1 MLVTATSL
9 QDALRPQPLRIL
21 KAETGP
27 KRYTLGLAYAPHR
40 LDAHGEGMTADEVEQ
55 TAWGYLRKQE
65 IGLFHQDGTVGH
77 ARPVESYIWRGEPWH
92 ITDVTGNE
100 QVIMPGDWML
110 GAVWDPG
117 AWALVKS
124 GKINGW
130 SMDGFGRRR
139 KIQRTAFENVTKSTT
154 PPARLTFEAALTRA
168 LRKESPR

>member
-77 ARPVESYIWRGEPWH
+77 ARPVESYIYRGPDWRLTDASGGEQ
-92 ITDVTGNE
+92 I
-100 QVIMPGDWML
+100 IKAGDWLL
-110 GAVWDPG
+110 GAIWDPG
-117 AWALVKS
+117 AWDLVKK

-130 SMDGFGRRR
+130 SMDGLGRRR
-139 KIQRTAFENVTKSTT
+139 KVQRSTLETVTKTTT
-154 PPARLTFEAALTRA
+154 PPPRTLEAALRHA
-168 LRKESPR
+168 LRKETAR